1 MKKSRML
8 VLLMIFTM
16 IFSQMSFASTVLVGG
31 KSKSLETMT
40 VNARTYVSA
49 KSLGDYGLSTAIK
62 GDKIT
67 LSNHAV
73 KFEFTN
79 KSNAVKVNGV
89 LMTMDS
95 KALIQSGQAYYPL
108 RFVFETMN
116 YTVGFD
122 KTVKKTTLN
131 KKTDDSYPVWIK
143 DGVTQYR
150 FTSPAKKIVSLA
162 PSITEI
168 LFAIGAED
176 RLVGRTK
183 YCDYPVAAT
192 KVRSVGSLYEP
203 DIEGILDIKPDM
215 VIAATHM
222 NEDAMKLF
230 KKAGI
235 RTATQKSPEK
245 MDQIYELIENL
256 GILTEQD
263 YPARAL
269 VSTLRSKAQR
279 VENIVNQI
287 PLSKRATS
295 YYVVGTGKSE
305 YTAGSDTFIHD
316 LFTKAG
322 AKNVAADVKGW
333 AYTLEKLLDHNPE
346 YIFGESWAMD
356 TMKGSKNYGALN
368 ALKNG
373 KFVVVDANVFSR
385 PGPRAIDQGLKQVLI
400 KLYPAYAKQ
409 LGF

>member
-1 MKKSRML
+1 MKKSRIL
-8 VLLMIFTM
+8 VLLMVFTL
-16 IFSQMSFASTVLVGG
+16 IFSQMSFASSVLVGG
-31 KSKSLETMT
+31 KSKSMEILT
-40 VNARTYVSA
+40 VDARTYVSS
-49 KSLGDYGLSTAIK
+49 KTLGQYGLSTATK

-67 LSNHAV
+67 LSNHVV

-79 KSNAVKVNGV
+79 KSNAVTVNGV
-89 LMTMDS
+89 AMTMDS
-95 KALIQSGQAYYPL
+95 KVLIQNGQAYFPL

-116 YTVGFD
+116 YKVGYD
-122 KTVKKTTLN
+122 KKSQKMTLDKKI
-131 KKTDDSYPVWIK
+131 DPSFPVLIK
-143 DGVTQYR
+143 DGGVYYR
-150 FTSPAKKIVSLA
+150 FTSPTKKIVSLA

-176 RLVGRTK
+176 RLVGRTQ
-183 YCDYPVAAT
+183 YCDYPMAAT
-192 KVRSVGSLYEP
+192 KIRSVGSLYEP

-245 MDQIYELIENL
+245 MEQIYELIENL
-256 GILTEQD
+256 GVLTEQD

-269 VSTLRSKAQR
+269 VSTLKSKAQR
-279 VENIVNQI
+279 VENVVQQI
-287 PLSKRATS
+287 PQSKRVTS

-322 AKNVAADVKGW
+322 AKNVAADVTGW
-333 AYTLEKLLDHNPE
+333 AYTLEKLLDHNPN
-346 YIFGESWAMD
+346 YIFGEQWAMD
-356 TMKGSKNYGALN
+356 TMKGSKNYSALS
-368 ALKNG
+368 ALRNG
-373 KFVVVDANVFSR
+373 KFVVVDGNVFSR

-400 KLYPAYAKQ
+400 KLYPAYARQ